1 MSEMNEL
8 NQTLNNN
15 EAFISY
21 GKVLSCKDGIIEVAG
36 LHDVMAGEVVKFG
49 DDQMGMIS
57 NLEKNSV
64 SAIVLGDDT
73 AICQGDL
80 VTSTGSQKCILITTN
95 FEKKLNVE
103 NVFDCVM
110 AVVAASFN
118 SQIANFYKFARVKA
132 EVLYSKIKFNLLPIF
147 VVADADSQVNVGGAF
162 HKMIYDSLIASFDE
176 LIFKSALV
184 LVCIFIVQVCIK
196 LQGKEWFVV
205 DVVLGTTIGFIIG
218 AIVSI
223 RY

>member
-80 VTSTGSQKCILITTN
+80 VTSMN
-95 FEKKLNVE
+95 
-103 NVFDCVM
+103 
-110 AVVAASFN
+110 
-118 SQIANFYKFARVKA
+118 R
-132 EVLYSKIKFNLLPIF
+132 
-147 VVADADSQVNVGGAF
+147 
-162 HKMIYDSLIASFDE
+162 
-176 LIFKSALV
+176 
-184 LVCIFIVQVCIK
+184 
-196 LQGKEWFVV
+196 
-205 DVVLGTTIGFIIG
+205 
-218 AIVSI
+218 
-223 RY
+223 

>member
-1 MSEMNEL
+1 MSETNEL
-8 NQTLNNN
+8 NQTLNN

-80 VTSTGSQKCILITTN
+80 VTSTGSL
-95 FEKKLNVE
+95 
-103 NVFDCVM
+103 
-110 AVVAASFN
+110 
-118 SQIANFYKFARVKA
+118 
-132 EVLYSKIKFNLLPIF
+132 LYVPVGANLL
-147 VVADADSQVNVGGAF
+147 GR
-162 HKMIYDSLIASFDE
+162 
-176 LIFKSALV
+176 
-184 LVCIFIVQVCIK
+184 
-196 LQGKEWFVV
+196 VV
-205 DVVLGTTIGFIIG
+205 DTLGVPVDGLE
-218 AIVSI
+218 SI
-223 RY
+223 NYDEFAYIEAK